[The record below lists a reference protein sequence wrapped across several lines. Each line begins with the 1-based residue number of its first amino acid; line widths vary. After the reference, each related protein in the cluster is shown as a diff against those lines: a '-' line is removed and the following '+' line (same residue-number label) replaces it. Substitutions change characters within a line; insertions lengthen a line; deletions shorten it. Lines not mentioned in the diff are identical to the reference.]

1 MPTPAWPPAASV
13 YQLRVVLRAV
23 SPLIWRRVLVRDDRT
38 LADLHAVLRAA
49 FGWSDSHLHR
59 FNVHG
64 REYDGTYE
72 SCEVRLAD
80 LGLRVTER
88 LVYDYDLGD
97 LWRHD
102 IRVEQILDGEVGR
115 TYPVCIGGRR
125 AGPPEDCG
133 GPWAFLERTQPHR
146 IFAITVRV
154 AEIIGQ
160 ILDDVTVLDDYR
172 DELAGL
178 RPWLE
183 IDRFDR
189 RALNRA
195 LAGLSVPAE
204 RAA

>member
-1 MPTPAWPPAASV
+1 
-13 YQLRVVLRAV
+13 
-23 SPLIWRRVLVRDDRT
+23 
-38 LADLHAVLRAA
+38 
-49 FGWSDSHLHR
+49 
-59 FNVHG
+59 
-64 REYDGTYE
+64 
-72 SCEVRLAD
+72 VRLAE
-80 LGLRVTER
+80 LGLRVSER

-172 DELAGL
+172 DELACL

-183 IDRFDR
+183 IDHFDR

-195 LAGLSVPAE
+195 LARLSIRAE

>member
-1 MPTPAWPPAASV
+1 MTESDSSQAASV
-13 YQLRVVLRAV
+13 YQLRAV
-23 SPLIWRRVLVRDDRT
+23 SPLIWRRLLVPGDAT
-38 LADLHAVLRAA
+38 LADLHAVLQAA
-49 FGWSDSHLHR
+49 FAWSDVYLHR
-59 FNVHG
+59 LNVHG
-64 REYDGTYE
+64 REYHGIYE
-72 SCEVRLAD
+72 SREVRLSD
-80 LGLRVTER
+80 LGLRETER
-88 LVYDYDLGD
+88 FVYDYDLGD

-102 IRVEQILDGEVGR
+102 LRVERILDCEVGR

-133 GPWAFLERTQPHR
+133 GPWAFLEQTQPHR

-172 DELAGL
+172 DELACL

-195 LAGLSVPAE
+195 LARLSVPAE